1 MFSQKVQ
8 EELGYYV
15 YCLVDPRDKK
25 IFYVGKGVGNRV
37 FAHVNDALENI
48 DYITDKIDTIK
59 EILAAGLKVD
69 HYIIRHKLTE
79 EDAFTV
85 ESVLIDFL
93 THPDFNKEN
102 ILTNLVAGHHQW
114 DEGIMTVDEIKQIY
128 DCEPICL
135 KKGHKLLMVN
145 LNRSYRKGVD
155 LYNITRGDWRV
166 SKSHA
171 DQVTYLLG
179 VYKGIVRCV
188 IKPTSRWQP
197 LTSGGSA
204 TRYYVDGIIDDIE
217 GNALY
222 LNKDV
227 TAYPFPSR
235 GAIRY
240 IE

>member
-37 FAHVNDALENI
+37 FAHVNDALENV

-114 DEGIMTVDEIKQIY
+114 DEGIMTVDQIKQIY

-135 KKGHKLLMVN
+135 KK
-145 LNRSYRKGVD
+145 
-155 LYNITRGDWRV
+155 
-166 SKSHA
+166 A
-171 DQVTYLLG
+171 
-179 VYKGIVRCV
+179 V
-188 IKPTSRWQP
+188 IKNLQ
-197 LTSGGSA
+197 
-204 TRYYVDGIIDDIE
+204 I
-217 GNALY
+217 
-222 LNKDV
+222 
-227 TAYPFPSR
+227 
-235 GAIRY
+235 
-240 IE
+240 

>member
-1 MFSQKVQ
+1 
-8 EELGYYV
+8 
-15 YCLVDPRDKK
+15 
-25 IFYVGKGVGNRV
+25 V

-135 KKGHKLLMVN
+135 KEGHKLLMVN
-145 LNRSYRKGVD
+145 LNRTYKKGVD
-155 LYNITRGDWRV
+155 LYNITRGDWKV
-166 SKSHA
+166 CKSHA
-171 DQVTYLLG
+171 DQG
-179 VYKGIVRCV
+179 PIH
-188 IKPTSRWQP
+188 SRQEVP
-197 LTSGGSA
+197 
-204 TRYYVDGIIDDIE
+204 YDI
-217 GNALY
+217 
-222 LNKDV
+222 
-227 TAYPFPSR
+227 
-235 GAIRY
+235 
-240 IE
+240 